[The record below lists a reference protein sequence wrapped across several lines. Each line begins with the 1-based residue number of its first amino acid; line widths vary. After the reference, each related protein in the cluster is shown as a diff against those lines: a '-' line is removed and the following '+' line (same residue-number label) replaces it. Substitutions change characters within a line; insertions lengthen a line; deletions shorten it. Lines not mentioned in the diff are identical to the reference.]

1 MGESITYAE
10 LWFSNAPPEQSVT
23 CRAQGTAPPA
33 PDEAKDIYETLQL
46 GPVTEGPVGPGT
58 QRCRGECKGIL
69 PCPAQGSPTGMERA
83 PRGARGVAACGCWGW
98 SHGPLF
104 LAEHRWSAR
113 PLLLV
118 LLAACLALLATT
130 IALGVCYWQQGQQ
143 LRQVR
148 EEMVKCQKDA
158 QVFQK
163 HLNTLARALAH
174 VQACQVT
181 DCCPETWV
189 LQCGKCLFLSKE
201 KKTWWESLAACAGES
216 SRLLVF
222 QDWDHMAML
231 TFPAHKDAPHWIGL
245 RFRRDSKSH
254 TQQWHWEDGTLYNSS
269 GIETPRGRFGT
280 IKGSRIETKGRLTD
294 KHYWVC
300 EKLSAAPTKPTPGH
314 ECRDASVRTLQG
326 PVPARSLPAPR
337 AQHSPNH
344 PADRP

>member
-1 MGESITYAE
+1 MGESITYTE

-46 GPVTEGPVGPGT
+46 GPVTEGPLGPGT
-58 QRCRGECKGIL
+58 QRCR
-69 PCPAQGSPTGMERA
+69 
-83 PRGARGVAACGCWGW
+83 
-98 SHGPLF
+98 
-104 LAEHRWSAR
+104 EHRWSTR

-143 LRQVR
+143 LRQAR
-148 EEMVKCQKDA
+148 EEMVKCQKDS

-163 HLNTLARALAH
+163 SLNMIARALAR

-181 DCCPETWV
+181 DCCPEPWV

-231 TFPAHKDAPHWIGL
+231 TCPAHKDAPYWIGL
-245 RFRRDSKSH
+245 RFRRDSKSRM
-254 TQQWHWEDGTLYNSS
+254 QQWQWEDGTPYNLS
-269 GIETPRGRFGT
+269 GSETPRGHFGT
-280 IKGSRIETKGRLTD
+280 IKEGRIERKGRLTD
-294 KHYWVC
+294 KHHWVC
-300 EKLSAAPTKPTPGH
+300 EKLSAAPRKPTPGH
-314 ECRDASVRTLQG
+314 ECRNASVRMLQG